1 MLKKL
6 LATALAVTVISPMSA
21 MAGGH
26 LDKITIIQPSY
37 PSMIFWPSH
46 ISAQLGFYEEMG
58 VDPTYLDGDT
68 TVPYQAFLL
77 NGQADF
83 AMLDGPQVFQGASA
97 EMGLKTVYSVH
108 SSAPEGVY
116 VSADSPLQSVTEL
129 KGKTVG
135 LASDRDLASLKVA
148 MAHAD
153 SNIDGVSTVVVGDA
167 GPTLANVFLKGTAAA
182 FAGSISDLAALA
194 TKGVVVRDITPPSAK
209 VAPANTYAVNGATM
223 MDNYDKYCRFLKA
236 YSMGVHVGQYNLDII
251 AAMSKAKDGAPHQWE
266 VEEVGNSYL
275 QAVAKLQLPPEGDT
289 SYGLVAESAWLTV
302 NNDMKMIGAVDAD
315 YNTNDY
321 LSHVFEGC
329 ANNFDR
335 AAVEAAADAWMAK
348 NG

>member
-1 MLKKL
+1 MLKKI
-6 LATALAVTVISPMSA
+6 LATALAVAVISPMSA

-97 EMGLKTVYSVH
+97 NMGLKTVYSVH

-116 VSADSPLQSVTEL
+116 VSDDSPLQSVTEL

-148 MAHAD
+148 MAHAG

-167 GPTLANVFLKGTAAA
+167 GPT
-182 FAGSISDLAALA
+182 
-194 TKGVVVRDITPPSAK
+194 
-209 VAPANTYAVNGATM
+209 
-223 MDNYDKYCRFLKA
+223 
-236 YSMGVHVGQYNLDII
+236 
-251 AAMSKAKDGAPHQWE
+251 
-266 VEEVGNSYL
+266 
-275 QAVAKLQLPPEGDT
+275 
-289 SYGLVAESAWLTV
+289 
-302 NNDMKMIGAVDAD
+302 
-315 YNTNDY
+315 
-321 LSHVFEGC
+321 
-329 ANNFDR
+329 
-335 AAVEAAADAWMAK
+335 
-348 NG
+348 